1 MRTALIIKI
10 FAIPVLKKKK
20 PRRGNQ
26 YKIYNQITD
35 LDEYRTKD
43 KPSNIGEIEKEAKS
57 D

>member
-10 FAIPVLKKKK
+10 FAVPVLKKKK

-43 KPSNIGEIEKEAKS
+43 KPSNTDKIEKEAKS